1 MKYGAY
7 SETDA
12 KVVFQQLLSALSYL
26 HRHGVVH
33 RDLKPENILLTSKS
47 ALDVKISDFGMS
59 RFCKISLTIPSSFS
73 NCLWHSIVC
82 QLDRSNLF
90 YTVGDGSFMTTICG
104 TPQYLAPEVLA
115 NQTSS
120 SPQGYDEKVD
130 VG

>member
-7 SETDA
+7 NESDA

-59 RFCKISLTIPSSFS
+59 RFGKI
-73 NCLWHSIVC
+73 
-82 QLDRSNLF
+82 
-90 YTVGDGSFMTTICG
+90 
-104 TPQYLAPEVLA
+104 
-115 NQTSS
+115 
-120 SPQGYDEKVD
+120 
-130 VG
+130 